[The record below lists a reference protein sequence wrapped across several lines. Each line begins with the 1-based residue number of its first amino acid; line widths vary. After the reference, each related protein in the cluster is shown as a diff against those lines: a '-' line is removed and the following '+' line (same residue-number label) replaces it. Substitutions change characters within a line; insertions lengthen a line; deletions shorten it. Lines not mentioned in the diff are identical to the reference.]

1 MVNSPLFSTDIDR
14 HEFYPDTIFL
24 DLPNNAA
31 YHDNL
36 PDYVRTEISS
46 DPKTLNLISDN
57 RKVLIRLTTS
67 YYHFLHDQL
76 GAILYY
82 NQEFP
87 DYEIIVD
94 VAHAWPY
101 ILRENLMY
109 DNLFEMLDFCKIK
122 YTKINSNEI
131 QGINLNNFYF
141 PHVDYM
147 AKDMP
152 RRVHEF
158 LSRFVQDPNIV
169 PFRNV
174 YLSRTGVDFGRDY
187 SDRFDPSRKHPKILQ
202 NDFRV
207 DDNEALDD
215 FFRSQGFEVFVPEN
229 KFLNF
234 MDQIEYMYSVKTLAA
249 ISGSGLTNSILM
261 QPGQTVIEITSP
273 MITTNP
279 PYYSNSGFEEYNAD
293 IHHYFSPLSFKRGHL
308 HISIS
313 NRTKK
318 TKDVIRTMMSNPYLV
333 QIFNSI
339 KKSSRKGIRL
349 WGRKNESNNI

>member
-1 MVNSPLFSTDIDR
+1 MVNSPLFSTDTDR
-14 HEFYPDTIFL
+14 HEFYADTIFL
-24 DLPNNAA
+24 DLPNDGA
-31 YHDNL
+31 YHDGL
-36 PDYVRTEISS
+36 PDYVRTELSS

-57 RKVLIRLTTS
+57 KKVLIRLTTS
-67 YYHFLHDQL
+67 YYHFIHDQL

-82 NQEFP
+82 SQEFP

-101 ILRENLMY
+101 ILRESLMY
-109 DNLFEMLDFCKIK
+109 DVVFEMLDTCKIK
-122 YTKINSNEI
+122 YTKINSHEI
-131 QGINLNNFYF
+131 KGINLNNFYF
-141 PHVDYM
+141 PHANYM

-158 LSRFVQDPNIV
+158 FSKFVEDPTVV

-174 YLSRTGVDFGRDY
+174 YLSRTGIDFGRNY
-187 SDRFDPSRKHPKILQ
+187 EDRFDPSRNYPKILQ

-207 DDNEALDD
+207 DDNEALDN
-215 FFRSQGFEVFVPEN
+215 FFKKQGFEVVSPEM

-234 MDQIEYMYSVKTLAA
+234 KDQIEYMYSVKTLAS

-273 MITTNP
+273 MITTMP
-279 PYYSNSGFEEYNAD
+279 PRYSNTGLEEYNAD

-318 TKDVIRTMMSNPYLV
+318 TKDVIRTILSNPYLV
-333 QIFNSI
+333 QILDSV
-339 KKSSRKGIRL
+339 KKSSRKGIKL
-349 WGRKNESNNI
+349 WGRKN

>member
-1 MVNSPLFSTDIDR
+1 MVSSPLFTTDTDTYK
-14 HEFYPDTIFL
+14 FYPDTVFL
-24 DLPNNAA
+24 DLPNDGM
-31 YHDNL
+31 YHQGF
-36 PDYVRTEISS
+36 PEYVRNELSS
-46 DPKTLNLISDN
+46 DPKTLNIISDN
-57 RKVLIRLTTS
+57 KKVLVQLTTS
-67 YYHFLHDQL
+67 YYHFIHDQL
-76 GAILYY
+76 GSILYY

-101 ILRENLMY
+101 VKRENVMY
-109 DNLFEMLDFCKIK
+109 DVVFEMLDACKIK
-122 YTKINSNEI
+122 YTKINSHEI
-131 QGINLNNFYF
+131 NGINLNNFYF
-141 PHVDYM
+141 NDMNYM
-147 AKDMP
+147 SRDMP

-158 LSRFVQDPNIV
+158 FSKFVEDPTVV

-174 YLSRTGVDFGRDY
+174 YFSRTGIDFGRNY
-187 SDRFDPSRKHPKILQ
+187 EDRFDPSRNYPKILQ

-207 DDNEALDD
+207 DDHRALDD
-215 FFRSQGFEVFVPEN
+215 FFEKQGFEVFVPEN
-229 KFLNF
+229 KFRNF
-234 MDQIEYMYSVKTLAA
+234 KDQIEYMYSVKTLVA

-273 MITTNP
+273 MITTNQP
-279 PYYSNSGFEEYNAD
+279 QYTNTGLEEYTAD

-318 TKDVIRTMMSNPYLV
+318 TKDVIRTMLSNPYLV
-333 QIFNSI
+333 QIFNSV

-349 WGRKNESNNI
+349 WGRKN